1 MPAYEATPD
10 ELNKYG
16 AGLSIWQQIA
26 LLQAWAPLIG
36 YGQRFV
42 NELDPYKKGLVVAEA
57 AEWLASRTDAK
68 ADDQLVKLLA
78 DLLKSPQG
86 EALVRWALLQVEAAR

>member
-1 MPAYEATPD
+1 MPAFDMTASEQQEYG
-10 ELNKYG
+10 NK
-16 AGLSIWQQIA
+16 LSIWQQIQ

-42 NELDPYKKGLVVAEA
+42 NEADPYKRSIVVSEA
-57 AEWLASRTDAK
+57 AEWLASKTNAT

-78 DLLKSPQG
+78 DLLKTKEG
-86 EALVRWALLQVEAAR
+86 ESLVRWCLLQVEAAR

>member
-1 MPAYEATPD
+1 MPAFEMTASEQQEYG
-10 ELNKYG
+10 NK
-16 AGLSIWQQIA
+16 LSIWQQIQ

-42 NELDPYKKGLVVAEA
+42 NEADPYKRSIVVSEA
-57 AEWLASRTDAK
+57 AEWLASKTNAT

-78 DLLKSPQG
+78 DLLKTPQG
-86 EALVRWALLQVEAAR
+86 EAIVRWCLLQVEAAR

>member
-68 ADDQLVKLLA
+68 ADDQFVKLLA

>member
-1 MPAYEATPD
+1 MPSYEATPE
-10 ELNKYG
+10 ELNQYG

-42 NELDPYKKGLVVAEA
+42 NELDPYKKGLIVAEA
-57 AEWLASRTDAK
+57 AEWLAGRTDAK
-68 ADDQLVKLLA
+68 ADDQAVKLIA

-86 EALVRWALLQVEAAR
+86 EALVRWCLLQVEAAR

>member
-10 ELNKYG
+10 ELNQYG

-42 NELDPYKKGLVVAEA
+42 NEADPYRKGLVVAEA